1 MKSKLSAKKNRF
13 RTNRKGEA
21 MPNPQ
26 DIFQLAQQTAT
37 QVTASPENWQRF
49 LYTAAHNYH
58 TTYLNQLLIHAQR
71 PDATACATMKYWNEQ
86 AHRKVMYGSKSIIIL
101 QRHQGVPTAK
111 RVFSMTDTVLTGDKA
126 AAPWEVTDAI
136 RPLLMQVNSVGSLM
150 DRATEQ
156 VVSLSDR
163 ANRVLATSIEDSA
176 LNWSH
181 PEDQRFILQE
191 VAAQSTLYMICI
203 RLGIPV
209 QEEDFPAFQ
218 NVTQFDTSRI
228 SLCLGGYVQAAA
240 EPLLDELGHEVMQ
253 LARDS
258 VAIQAEPVH
267 NTDTQSPTQTTSR
280 EEAVTDDVHEREGLS
295 DSEPEL
301 AESQENQPEPVR
313 KDAAGLLGAERA
325 EPVRPDDAG
334 GNAAAELPQDGAGRT
349 ADGGQDAARP
359 DAESADARPQDKP
372 AGLGADVQQPEAAG
386 GGNDPSDAVR
396 SITEEPAAAESEPS
410 PSAFSLPE
418 FPAELLSS
426 LLKADTTSRASN
438 ADILSFFSKTP
449 LLIDRLRYIRESYKV
464 VFTELLLED
473 DTRVGFYKESNGLLV
488 WQGSYLTRSAESH
501 LSWHSVTAAISALVD
516 NHELIAAIDPKKA
529 VSQDEQLS
537 FDLPENASR
546 GDEVGALEVDD
557 IYSEEEQDEKIKAA
571 LPTYHYKEPQ
581 PDDGSHITEDDVNVI
596 ITRGSV
602 FEGGKYRIYNY
613 FQQKKTEKETVAFLK
628 KEYGI
633 GGFSWTFTDG
643 GSGFVNFDGKGF
655 SILYDFKDD
664 LRYEKKLKWKEVGKR
679 LEYLVRMDRYLT
691 DAEREKMPA
700 WINRQTESKPLPPPI
715 PDQKPVCE
723 VGSTVYLE
731 NDQRFTVES
740 IGQFNVH
747 LRNEDFPLVG
757 RAVSRE
763 QFQQL
768 LDANPRN
775 GGMVLS
781 EQQRESLV
789 QEQREQA
796 LSYIEDYLKDEFEI
810 TEPDFSDLTQIDL
823 GYTTT
828 EDEQH
833 TIQVH
838 ADLEHCTISKFVDD
852 TLYAQDTYASLEDM
866 NRMALANLD
875 FDSLMEVD
883 INEIEEQEPEISADE
898 PEKST
903 FVSQV
908 MQDVDRLAA
917 REEPAEYDRT
927 NYLAPYEPAV
937 PEGPKAKFAANVQAI
952 RTLKEIEQRMAS
964 GGAPASE
971 QEQDI
976 LAGYLGW
983 GGLADAFDPG
993 KDNWH
998 TEYEQL
1004 KALLTEDEYAAARE
1018 STLTAFYTP
1027 PAVIH
1032 AMYRALEHIGCVGG
1046 NVLEPSMGV
1055 GAFFGHR
1062 HSKFDTHNAK
1072 LYGVELDSLSG
1083 RIAQQLYQKAKIQI
1097 TGYEKAD
1104 LPDNFFDLAIGNVP
1118 FGQYQVSD
1126 RRYDKLHFQ
1135 IHDYFLAKTVDKLRV
1150 GGIMAFITTSGTMD
1164 KKSEDVRQYLA
1175 ARCDLIGA
1183 VRLPNTTFKSNAG
1196 TEVTSDILFLQKRG
1210 RVLEQDAPWIHVGET
1225 ENGIPLNQYFIDH
1238 PEMVCGEMQMVSG
1251 PYGMRSAC
1259 VPNEQSPL
1267 AEQLDAALSNLHADY
1282 TLVDEQ
1288 EYAEEES
1295 GTIDADPNVRN
1306 FSYTVK
1312 DDVIYYRENS
1322 KMRVVKGGDT
1332 TLARIRALVPLRD
1345 TCRELIDAQLEN
1357 FPDEYIQKLQARLND
1372 QYDAYRKKY
1381 GLINSRGTAS
1391 AFREDSGYF
1400 LLCSLEDLDDEGNF
1414 KGKTDMF
1421 TKRTIRPA
1429 QAVDHVDTAEESLTL
1444 SLSEQG
1450 HVDLGYMSKLTGK
1463 TTETVIN
1470 DLTGIIFRDPV
1481 KVDTDGNPIYLPA
1494 DEYLSGNV
1502 REKLQ
1507 AAKAVA
1513 ANDPQFQINVAALE
1527 KVQPK
1532 DLEASE
1538 ISVRLGATWI
1548 PAEYVQQFLEELL
1561 DAPYYTRRVVKV
1573 EFAAYT
1579 GSWAITNKKF
1589 GDGNIKATVTY
1600 GTNRANAY
1608 LIAENALNLRSTQ
1621 IRDKVTAADGSV
1633 SWVLN
1638 KEATQ
1643 AAQEKQ
1649 RQICE
1654 QFQDWIFKE
1663 PERRQ
1668 RLVAIYNEKFN
1679 ALRPREYDGS
1689 HLKFP
1694 GMNPEITLRPHQLN
1708 AIAHV
1713 LYGNNV
1719 LLAHEVGAGKTYE
1732 MVASAMEKK
1741 RLGLCSKTLIVVPNH
1756 LTEQMASEALL
1767 LYPNAEILVAKKTDF
1782 KKENRKKFCAR
1793 IATGNYDIIVIG
1805 HSQFEKIPLSAER
1818 QHMYLQR
1825 QIDDVIDQIALLKS
1839 SRAENF
1845 TIKQMERTRKQLKK
1859 KLDKLNDQQ
1868 RKDDVVTFEDL
1879 GVDSLMVDEAHYFK
1893 NAMIAT
1899 KMRNV
1904 AGISQTESQKSSD
1917 MLMKCMYLDEV
1928 TGGHGIVFATGT
1940 PISNS
1945 MTEMYVMMRYLQ
1957 RGLLEK
1963 EGLLNF
1969 DSWASTFGESITA
1982 IELNP
1987 TGTGYRTKTRFA
1999 RFYNL
2004 PELMSLFK
2012 MSADI
2017 QTADML
2023 HLPVPELVGGKPTNV
2038 VLQPSEVQK
2047 RMVKG
2052 LADRAEKVRSGKVQP
2067 TEDNMLRI
2075 TNDGRKLALDQRLMN
2090 PLLPDDPGSKANA
2103 CVDKVYE
2110 IWEKTK
2116 EQHSTQMIFC
2126 DLSTPKE
2133 DGFDVYN
2140 DVRDKLVAKGIPK
2153 EEVQFIHDADTETK
2167 KAELFGK
2174 VRNGTVR
2181 VLMGSTQKM
2190 GAGTNVQTRLIALHH
2205 LDCPWRP
2212 ADIAQRNG
2220 RMVRQG
2226 NLNKEVSIFIYVT
2239 ESTFDSYSWQL
2250 VENKQKFISQ
2260 IMTSKSPARSCE
2272 DLDEA
2277 ALTYAEVKA
2286 LAAGNPMIKE
2296 KMDLDIQVAR
2306 LRTLKAAYTSQ
2317 HYRLEDAVAVTFP
2330 RQIKGT
2336 EHRIRAFEQDIQTAK
2351 EHQSYDADKKLIFSI
2366 ELDGKTYDKREDAGK
2381 ALLGLVGAAVR
2392 ATKPVPVGHYAGFEI
2407 TVEYKPLEKVFHA
2420 HLVGEATHTT
2430 KLGNDAAGNMIRFQN
2445 VVSALPQ
2452 DLNRLHGSLE
2462 QLTKQLTNAE
2472 EELKQPFFQEQE
2484 LSDKSARLAELD
2496 ALLNVGNDAPIIEG
2510 EAEELEE
2517 EPEDALI
2524 QSDDE
2529 LER

>member
-1 MKSKLSAKKNRF
+1 
-13 RTNRKGEA
+13 

-37 QVTASPENWQRF
+37 QVTASPENWRRF

-191 VAAQSTLYMICI
+191 LAAQSTLYMICI

-313 KDAAGLLGAERA
+313 QDAAGLLGAERA

-334 GNAAAELPQDGAGRT
+334 GNAAVELPQDGAGCA
-349 ADGGQDAARP
+349 ADGGQDAARS
-359 DAESADARPQDKP
+359 DAESADARPQDEP
-372 AGLGADVQQPEAAG
+372 SGLGTDVQQPEAAG

-418 FPAELLSS
+418 FPAELLPF

-464 VFTELLLED
+464 VFTELLLDD
-473 DTRVGFYKESNGLLV
+473 DTRVGFYKESNGLLL

-602 FEGGKYRIYNY
+602 FEGGKYRIYNH
-613 FQQKKTEKETVAFLK
+613 FQQKKTEKETVVFLK

-700 WINRQTESKPLPPPI
+700 WINRQAESKPLPLPI
-715 PDQKPVCE
+715 PDQKPICE
-723 VGSTVYLE
+723 AGSTVYLE

-740 IGQFNVH
+740 IGQFDVH

-768 LDANPRN
+768 LDVNPRN

-852 TLYAQDTYASLEDM
+852 TLYTQDTYASLEDM

-898 PEKST
+898 PEEST

-1004 KALLTEDEYAAARE
+1004 KTLLTEDEYAAARE

-1126 RRYDKLHFQ
+1126 SRYDKLHFQ

-1251 PYGMRSAC
+1251 PYGMRSTC

-1267 AEQLDAALSNLHADY
+1267 AEQLDAALSTLHAEY

-1322 KMRVVKGGDT
+1322 KMRVVKGGET
-1332 TLARIRALVPLRD
+1332 ALARIRALVPLRD

-1429 QAVDHVDTAEESLTL
+1429 QAVDHVDTAEESLAL

-2462 QLTKQLTNAE
+2462 QLTNQLTNAE
-2472 EELKQPFFQEQE
+2472 EELKQPFLQEQE

>member
-1 MKSKLSAKKNRF
+1 
-13 RTNRKGEA
+13 

-37 QVTASPENWQRF
+37 QVTASPESWRRF

-71 PDATACATMKYWNEQ
+71 PDATACATMQYWNEQ

-150 DRATEQ
+150 NRATEQ

-163 ANRVLATSIEDSA
+163 ANRVMAGSIEDST
-176 LNWSH
+176 LGWNH

-191 VAAQSTLYMICI
+191 LAAQSTLYMICI

-209 QEEDFPAFQ
+209 REEDFPAFR

-267 NTDTQSPTQTTSR
+267 NTNTQSPTQTTSR
-280 EEAVTDDVHEREGLS
+280 EEAVTDDVHERNRIP

-313 KDAAGLLGAERA
+313 QDAAGLLGAERA

-359 DAESADARPQDKP
+359 DAESADARPQDEP
-372 AGLGADVQQPEAAG
+372 AGLGTDVQQPEAAG
-386 GGNDPSDAVR
+386 GGNDSSDAVR
-396 SITEEPAAAESEPS
+396 NLTESVPMAESEPS

-418 FPAELLSS
+418 FPAELLPS

-473 DTRVGFYKESNGLLV
+473 DIRVGFYKESNGLLV
-488 WQGSYLTRSAESH
+488 WLGSYLTRSAESH

-602 FEGGKYRIYNY
+602 FEGGKYRIYNH
-613 FQQKKTEKETVAFLK
+613 FQQKKTEKETVVFLK

-633 GGFSWTFTDG
+633 GGFSWTFADG

-700 WINRQTESKPLPPPI
+700 WINRQAESKPLPPPI

-740 IGQFNVH
+740 IGQFDVH

-810 TEPDFSDLTQIDL
+810 TEPDFSDLTQIGL

-833 TIQVH
+833 TIQVN

-898 PEKST
+898 PEEST

-917 REEPAEYDRT
+917 REEPVEYDRT

-964 GGAPASE
+964 GGAPATE

-1004 KALLTEDEYAAARE
+1004 KTLLTEDEYAAARE

-1032 AMYRALEHIGCVGG
+1032 AVYRALEHIGCVGG

-1150 GGIMAFITTSGTMD
+1150 GGIMAFITTSGTLD
-1164 KKSEDVRQYLA
+1164 KKSEDVRKYLA

-1210 RVLEQDAPWIHVGET
+1210 RVLEQDASWVHVGET
-1225 ENGIPLNQYFIDH
+1225 GNGIPLNQYFIDH

-1251 PYGMRSAC
+1251 PYGMRSTC

-1322 KMRVVKGGDT
+1322 KMRVVKGGET
-1332 TLARIRALVPLRD
+1332 ALARIRALVPLRD
-1345 TCRELIDAQLEN
+1345 TCRELINAQLEN
-1357 FPDEYIQKLQARLND
+1357 FPDEYIEKLQARLND

-1429 QAVDHVDTAEESLTL
+1429 QAVDHVDTAEESLAL

-1450 HVDLGYMSKLTGK
+1450 HVDLEYMSKLTGK
-1463 TTETVIN
+1463 TTESIIN

-1481 KVDTDGNPIYLPA
+1481 KVDTNGNPIYLPA

-1513 ANDPQFQINVAALE
+1513 ANDPQFQVNVAALE

-1561 DAPYYTRRVVKV
+1561 DAPYYTRRMVKV

-1649 RQICE
+1649 RLICE

-1741 RLGLCSKTLIVVPNH
+1741 RLGLCNKTLIVVPNH

-1818 QHMYLQR
+1818 QQMYLQR

-2047 RMVKG
+2047 GMVKG
-2052 LADRAEKVRSGKVQP
+2052 LADRAEKVRNGKVQP

-2116 EQHSTQMIFC
+2116 EQRSTQMIFC

-2239 ESTFDSYSWQL
+2239 EATFDSYSWQL

-2317 HYRLEDAVAVTFP
+2317 HYRLEDAVAVAFP

-2351 EHQSYDADKKLIFSI
+2351 AHQSYDSDKKLIFSI

-2430 KLGNDAAGNMIRFQN
+2430 ELGNDAAGNMIRFQN

-2462 QLTKQLTNAE
+2462 QLTKQLANAE
-2472 EELKQPFFQEQE
+2472 EELKQPFLQEQE

>member
-1 MKSKLSAKKNRF
+1 
-13 RTNRKGEA
+13 

-37 QVTASPENWQRF
+37 QVTASPENWRRF

-191 VAAQSTLYMICI
+191 LAAQSTLYMICI

-313 KDAAGLLGAERA
+313 QDAAGLLGAERA

-334 GNAAAELPQDGAGRT
+334 GNAAVELPQDGAGCA
-349 ADGGQDAARP
+349 ADGGQDAARS
-359 DAESADARPQDKP
+359 DAESAD
-372 AGLGADVQQPEAAG
+372 
-386 GGNDPSDAVR
+386 
-396 SITEEPAAAESEPS
+396 
-410 PSAFSLPE
+410 
-418 FPAELLSS
+418 
-426 LLKADTTSRASN
+426 
-438 ADILSFFSKTP
+438 
-449 LLIDRLRYIRESYKV
+449 
-464 VFTELLLED
+464 
-473 DTRVGFYKESNGLLV
+473 
-488 WQGSYLTRSAESH
+488 
-501 LSWHSVTAAISALVD
+501 
-516 NHELIAAIDPKKA
+516 
-529 VSQDEQLS
+529 
-537 FDLPENASR
+537 
-546 GDEVGALEVDD
+546 
-557 IYSEEEQDEKIKAA
+557 
-571 LPTYHYKEPQ
+571 
-581 PDDGSHITEDDVNVI
+581 
-596 ITRGSV
+596 
-602 FEGGKYRIYNY
+602 
-613 FQQKKTEKETVAFLK
+613 
-628 KEYGI
+628 
-633 GGFSWTFTDG
+633 
-643 GSGFVNFDGKGF
+643 
-655 SILYDFKDD
+655 
-664 LRYEKKLKWKEVGKR
+664 
-679 LEYLVRMDRYLT
+679 
-691 DAEREKMPA
+691 
-700 WINRQTESKPLPPPI
+700 
-715 PDQKPVCE
+715 
-723 VGSTVYLE
+723 
-731 NDQRFTVES
+731 
-740 IGQFNVH
+740 

-768 LDANPRN
+768 LDANPHN

-833 TIQVH
+833 TIKVH

-1414 KGKTDMF
+1414 KGKTD
-1421 TKRTIRPA
+1421 IYN
-1429 QAVDHVDTAEESLTL
+1429 DTAEIISLAAVYYQQDWPR
-1444 SLSEQG
+1444 SEL
-1450 HVDLGYMSKLTGK
+1450 VS
-1463 TTETVIN
+1463 
-1470 DLTGIIFRDPV
+1470 
-1481 KVDTDGNPIYLPA
+1481 A
-1494 DEYLSGNV
+1494 
-1502 REKLQ
+1502 
-1507 AAKAVA
+1507 
-1513 ANDPQFQINVAALE
+1513 
-1527 KVQPK
+1527 
-1532 DLEASE
+1532 
-1538 ISVRLGATWI
+1538 
-1548 PAEYVQQFLEELL
+1548 
-1561 DAPYYTRRVVKV
+1561 
-1573 EFAAYT
+1573 
-1579 GSWAITNKKF
+1579 F
-1589 GDGNIKATVTY
+1589 GD
-1600 GTNRANAY
+1600 
-1608 LIAENALNLRSTQ
+1608 
-1621 IRDKVTAADGSV
+1621 
-1633 SWVLN
+1633 
-1638 KEATQ
+1638 
-1643 AAQEKQ
+1643 
-1649 RQICE
+1649 
-1654 QFQDWIFKE
+1654 
-1663 PERRQ
+1663 
-1668 RLVAIYNEKFN
+1668 
-1679 ALRPREYDGS
+1679 
-1689 HLKFP
+1689 
-1694 GMNPEITLRPHQLN
+1694 
-1708 AIAHV
+1708 
-1713 LYGNNV
+1713 NV
-1719 LLAHEVGAGKTYE
+1719 PFT
-1732 MVASAMEKK
+1732 
-1741 RLGLCSKTLIVVPNH
+1741 
-1756 LTEQMASEALL
+1756 
-1767 LYPNAEILVAKKTDF
+1767 
-1782 KKENRKKFCAR
+1782 KFCR
-1793 IATGNYDIIVIG
+1793 
-1805 HSQFEKIPLSAER
+1805 
-1818 QHMYLQR
+1818 
-1825 QIDDVIDQIALLKS
+1825 
-1839 SRAENF
+1839 
-1845 TIKQMERTRKQLKK
+1845 
-1859 KLDKLNDQQ
+1859 
-1868 RKDDVVTFEDL
+1868 
-1879 GVDSLMVDEAHYFK
+1879 
-1893 NAMIAT
+1893 
-1899 KMRNV
+1899 
-1904 AGISQTESQKSSD
+1904 
-1917 MLMKCMYLDEV
+1917 
-1928 TGGHGIVFATGT
+1928 
-1940 PISNS
+1940 
-1945 MTEMYVMMRYLQ
+1945 
-1957 RGLLEK
+1957 
-1963 EGLLNF
+1963 
-1969 DSWASTFGESITA
+1969 
-1982 IELNP
+1982 
-1987 TGTGYRTKTRFA
+1987 
-1999 RFYNL
+1999 
-2004 PELMSLFK
+2004 
-2012 MSADI
+2012 
-2017 QTADML
+2017 
-2023 HLPVPELVGGKPTNV
+2023 
-2038 VLQPSEVQK
+2038 
-2047 RMVKG
+2047 
-2052 LADRAEKVRSGKVQP
+2052 
-2067 TEDNMLRI
+2067 
-2075 TNDGRKLALDQRLMN
+2075 
-2090 PLLPDDPGSKANA
+2090 
-2103 CVDKVYE
+2103 
-2110 IWEKTK
+2110 
-2116 EQHSTQMIFC
+2116 
-2126 DLSTPKE
+2126 
-2133 DGFDVYN
+2133 
-2140 DVRDKLVAKGIPK
+2140 
-2153 EEVQFIHDADTETK
+2153 
-2167 KAELFGK
+2167 
-2174 VRNGTVR
+2174 
-2181 VLMGSTQKM
+2181 
-2190 GAGTNVQTRLIALHH
+2190 
-2205 LDCPWRP
+2205 
-2212 ADIAQRNG
+2212 
-2220 RMVRQG
+2220 
-2226 NLNKEVSIFIYVT
+2226 
-2239 ESTFDSYSWQL
+2239 
-2250 VENKQKFISQ
+2250 
-2260 IMTSKSPARSCE
+2260 
-2272 DLDEA
+2272 
-2277 ALTYAEVKA
+2277 A
-2286 LAAGNPMIKE
+2286 LAAYGLDVTARESAPYSCMSYGGCVNGYRSEGEVVSIK
-2296 KMDLDIQVAR
+2296 D
-2306 LRTLKAAYTSQ
+2306 
-2317 HYRLEDAVAVTFP
+2317 YRLETHTCSEGDDACG
-2330 RQIKGT
+2330 Q
-2336 EHRIRAFEQDIQTAK
+2336 
-2351 EHQSYDADKKLIFSI
+2351 YDAAAEWHWNEGHAENESYTVWKENGTHDVTVFFPVIFP
-2366 ELDGKTYDKREDAGK
+2366 DG
-2381 ALLGLVGAAVR
+2381 
-2392 ATKPVPVGHYAGFEI
+2392 AT
-2407 TVEYKPLEKVFHA
+2407 
-2420 HLVGEATHTT
+2420 
-2430 KLGNDAAGNMIRFQN
+2430 
-2445 VVSALPQ
+2445 
-2452 DLNRLHGSLE
+2452 GS
-2462 QLTKQLTNAE
+2462 
-2472 EELKQPFFQEQE
+2472 E
-2484 LSDKSARLAELD
+2484 LSDLPEEYNAVADGKIKAADCTGNIVLDDSANLYKGELNDWFYTPDELTVTFTVVTGEGDDAVSDDYEVTFSNATAIPWCPGELNDGQYGHYDLDCTIYLTGYDRYTDPETQAPNGADGGTGNLEALAESCD
-2496 ALLNVGNDAPIIEG
+2496 AFAWRGT
-2510 EAEELEE
+2510 
-2517 EPEDALI
+2517 AL
-2524 QSDDE
+2524 
-2529 LER
+2529 

>member
-1 MKSKLSAKKNRF
+1 
-13 RTNRKGEA
+13 

-37 QVTASPENWQRF
+37 QVTASPENWRRF

-126 AAPWEVTDAI
+126 AAPWEVTDVI

-209 QEEDFPAFQ
+209 REEDFPAFQ

-280 EEAVTDDVHEREGLS
+280 EEAVTNDVHEREGLS

-313 KDAAGLLGAERA
+313 QDAAGLLGAERA

-396 SITEEPAAAESEPS
+396 SITEDPAAAESEPS

-418 FPAELLSS
+418 FPAGLLPS

-557 IYSEEEQDEKIKAA
+557 IYSEEEQDAKIKAT
-571 LPTYHYKEPQ
+571 LPAYHYKEPR

-633 GGFSWTFTDG
+633 GGFSWMFADG

-740 IGQFNVH
+740 IGQFDVH

-768 LDANPRN
+768 LDGNPRN

-810 TEPDFSDLTQIDL
+810 TQPDFSDLTQIGL

-883 INEIEEQEPEISADE
+883 INEIEEQEPEISADT
-898 PEKST
+898 PEEST

-917 REEPAEYDRT
+917 HEEPAEYDRT
-927 NYLAPYEPAV
+927 NYLAPYEPAI
-937 PEGPKAKFAANVQAI
+937 PEGAKAKFAANVQAI

-964 GGAPASE
+964 GGAPATE

-1004 KALLTEDEYAAARE
+1004 KTLLTEDEYAAARE

-1126 RRYDKLHFQ
+1126 HRYDKLHFQ

-1150 GGIMAFITTSGTMD
+1150 GGIMAFITTSGTLD

-1251 PYGMRSAC
+1251 PYGMRSTC
-1259 VPNEQSPL
+1259 VPNEQSLL
-1267 AEQLDAALSNLHADY
+1267 AEQLDAALSTLHAEY

-1322 KMRVVKGGDT
+1322 KMRVVKGSET
-1332 TLARIRALVPLRD
+1332 ALARIRALVPLRD

-1429 QAVDHVDTAEESLTL
+1429 QAVDHVDTAEESLAL

-1463 TTETVIN
+1463 NTEAIIN

-1513 ANDPQFQINVAALE
+1513 TNDPQFQINVAALE

-1561 DAPYYTRRVVKV
+1561 DAPYYTRRMVKV

-1694 GMNPEITLRPHQLN
+1694 GMNPEITLRQHQLN

-1904 AGISQTESQKSSD
+1904 AGVSQTESQKSSD

-2116 EQHSTQMIFC
+2116 EQRSTQMIFC

-2317 HYRLEDAVAVTFP
+2317 HYRLEDAIAVAFP

-2351 EHQSYDADKKLIFSI
+2351 EYQSYDADKKLIFSI

-2430 KLGNDAAGNMIRFQN
+2430 ELGNDAAGNMIRFQN

-2472 EELKQPFFQEQE
+2472 EELKQPFLQEQE

>member
-1 MKSKLSAKKNRF
+1 MNAKERF
-13 RTNRKGEA
+13 YSGLAKETIGKITSNTDNWTSFLRTMSRNYEFTY
-21 MPNPQ
+21 PE
-26 DIFQLAQQTAT
+26 
-37 QVTASPENWQRF
+37 QVMI
-49 LYTAAHNYH
+49 Y
-58 TTYLNQLLIHAQR
+58 AQR
-71 PDATACATMKYWNEQ
+71 PNATFCKPYEDWNAENYRRYVKRGSTGI
-86 AHRKVMYGSKSIIIL
+86 ALFVMNRDKPYL
-101 QRHQGVPTAK
+101 RYVFDVADTGVRRSSPELK
-111 RVFSMTDTVLTGDKA
+111 
-126 AAPWEVTDAI
+126 PWEVTPENRSYVMEAMERTFGVAADGVLEAQLEDI
-136 RPLLMQVNSVGSLM
+136 ASALAAEYWDDYKKQFLDIVANSFLEEYDELNIEVAFKNAVANSVSYTMYCRFVESPDNYFEHEDFQKVFDFNTRQTVNALGTAVNAISTRM
-150 DRATEQ
+150 FQEIEKAIGEHEQIKATER
-156 VVSLSDR
+156 STDYER
-163 ANRVLATSIEDSA
+163 D
-176 LNWSH
+176 
-181 PEDQRFILQE
+181 DLQ
-191 VAAQSTLYMICI
+191 TG
-203 RLGIPV
+203 R
-209 QEEDFPAFQ
+209 
-218 NVTQFDTSRI
+218 R
-228 SLCLGGYVQAAA
+228 
-240 EPLLDELGHEVMQ
+240 
-253 LARDS
+253 
-258 VAIQAEPVH
+258 
-267 NTDTQSPTQTTSR
+267 
-280 EEAVTDDVHEREGLS
+280 LS
-295 DSEPEL
+295 DSEPSVGERGRETSGQVRQD
-301 AESQENQPEPVR
+301 ASSIFGTEQSDAPERHDSDGEPVPAPVGDRGNSESQSGVSDGAVPEGQPR
-313 KDAAGLLGAERA
+313 TGQ
-325 EPVRPDDAG
+325 
-334 GNAAAELPQDGAGRT
+334 GNAADGVG
-349 ADGGQDAARP
+349 AAH
-359 DAESADARPQDKP
+359 E
-372 AGLGADVQQPEAAG
+372 QPESAG

-418 FPAELLSS
+418 FPAELLPF

-464 VFTELLLED
+464 VFTELLLDD
-473 DTRVGFYKESNGLLV
+473 DTRVGFYKESNGLLL

-602 FEGGKYRIYNY
+602 FEGGKYRIYNH
-613 FQQKKTEKETVAFLK
+613 FQQKKTEKETVVFLK

-679 LEYLVRMDRYLT
+679 LECLVRMDRYLT

-700 WINRQTESKPLPPPI
+700 WINRQAESKPLPPPI

-740 IGQFNVH
+740 IGQFDVH

-768 LDANPRN
+768 LDANPHN

-1429 QAVDHVDTAEESLTL
+1429 QAVDHVDTAEESLAL

-1527 KVQPK
+1527 KAQPK

-1548 PAEYVQQFLEELL
+1548 PAEYVQQFLGELL

-1741 RLGLCSKTLIVVPNH
+1741 RLGLCNKTLIVVPNH

-1767 LYPNAEILVAKKTDF
+1767 LYPNAEILVAKKTDC

-1818 QHMYLQR
+1818 QQMYLQR

>member
-1 MKSKLSAKKNRF
+1 
-13 RTNRKGEA
+13 

-37 QVTASPENWQRF
+37 QVTASPENWRRF

-126 AAPWEVTDAI
+126 AAPWEVTDVI

-163 ANRVLATSIEDSA
+163 ANRVLATSIEDST
-176 LNWSH
+176 LGWSH

-209 QEEDFPAFQ
+209 REEDFPAFQ

-280 EEAVTDDVHEREGLS
+280 EEAVTDDVHERDRIP

-313 KDAAGLLGAERA
+313 QDEAGLLGAERA

-359 DAESADARPQDKP
+359 DAESTDARPQDEP
-372 AGLGADVQQPEAAG
+372 AGLGTDVQQPEAAG

-418 FPAELLSS
+418 FPAELLPS

-546 GDEVGALEVDD
+546 GDEVGTLEVDD
-557 IYSEEEQDEKIKAA
+557 IYSEEEQDKKIKAA

-602 FEGGKYRIYNY
+602 FEGGKYRIYNH

-633 GGFSWTFTDG
+633 GGFSWTFADG
-643 GSGFVNFDGKGF
+643 GSGFVSFDGKGF

-740 IGQFNVH
+740 IGQFDVH

-781 EQQRESLV
+781 KQQCESLV

-810 TEPDFSDLTQIDL
+810 TEPDFSDLTQIGL

-898 PEKST
+898 PEEST

-937 PEGPKAKFAANVQAI
+937 PEGPKAKFAVNVQAI

-1150 GGIMAFITTSGTMD
+1150 GGIMAFITTSGTLD
-1164 KKSEDVRQYLA
+1164 KKSEEVRQYLA

-1251 PYGMRSAC
+1251 PYGMRSTC

-1267 AEQLDAALSNLHADY
+1267 AEQLDAALSTLHAEY

-1322 KMRVVKGGDT
+1322 KMRVVKGGET
-1332 TLARIRALVPLRD
+1332 ALARIRALVPLRD
-1345 TCRELIDAQLEN
+1345 TCRELINAQLEN
-1357 FPDEYIQKLQARLND
+1357 FPDEYIEKLQARLND

-1429 QAVDHVDTAEESLTL
+1429 QAVDHVDTAEESLAL

-1450 HVDLGYMSKLTGK
+1450 HVDVEYMSKLTGK
-1463 TTETVIN
+1463 TTESIIN

-1513 ANDPQFQINVAALE
+1513 ANDPQFQVNVAALE

-1561 DAPYYTRRVVKV
+1561 DAPYYTRRMVKV

-1579 GSWAITNKKF
+1579 GSWTITNKKF

-1818 QHMYLQR
+1818 QNMYLQR

-1859 KLDKLNDQQ
+1859 KLDKLNNQQ

-2317 HYRLEDAVAVTFP
+2317 HYRLEDAIAVAFP

-2381 ALLGLVGAAVR
+2381 ALLGLVGVAVR

-2430 KLGNDAAGNMIRFQN
+2430 ELGNDAAGNMIRFQN

-2472 EELKQPFFQEQE
+2472 EELKQPFLQEQE

>member
-1 MKSKLSAKKNRF
+1 
-13 RTNRKGEA
+13 

-37 QVTASPENWQRF
+37 QVTASPEKWRRF

-163 ANRVLATSIEDSA
+163 ANRVMANSIEDST
-176 LNWSH
+176 LGWSH
-181 PEDQRFILQE
+181 PEDQRFVLQE

-313 KDAAGLLGAERA
+313 QDAAGLLGAERA

-334 GNAAAELPQDGAGRT
+334 GNAAAELPQDGAGCA
-349 ADGGQDAARP
+349 ADGGQDAARS
-359 DAESADARPQDKP
+359 DAESADARPQDEP
-372 AGLGADVQQPEAAG
+372 SGLGTDVQQPEAAG

-418 FPAELLSS
+418 FPAELLPS

-473 DTRVGFYKESNGLLV
+473 DTRVGFYKESNSLLV

-516 NHELIAAIDPKKA
+516 NHELIAAIAPKKA

-546 GDEVGALEVDD
+546 GDEVGTLEVDD

-571 LPTYHYKEPQ
+571 LPTYHYKEP
-581 PDDGSHITEDDVNVI
+581 
-596 ITRGSV
+596 
-602 FEGGKYRIYNY
+602 
-613 FQQKKTEKETVAFLK
+613 
-628 KEYGI
+628 
-633 GGFSWTFTDG
+633 
-643 GSGFVNFDGKGF
+643 
-655 SILYDFKDD
+655 
-664 LRYEKKLKWKEVGKR
+664 
-679 LEYLVRMDRYLT
+679 
-691 DAEREKMPA
+691 
-700 WINRQTESKPLPPPI
+700 
-715 PDQKPVCE
+715 
-723 VGSTVYLE
+723 
-731 NDQRFTVES
+731 
-740 IGQFNVH
+740 
-747 LRNEDFPLVG
+747 
-757 RAVSRE
+757 
-763 QFQQL
+763 
-768 LDANPRN
+768 
-775 GGMVLS
+775 
-781 EQQRESLV
+781 
-789 QEQREQA
+789 QREQA

-838 ADLEHCTISKFVDD
+838 ADLEHCTISRFVDD

-898 PEKST
+898 PEEST

-917 REEPAEYDRT
+917 HEEPAEYDRT
-927 NYLAPYEPAV
+927 NYLAPYEPAI
-937 PEGPKAKFAANVQAI
+937 PEGAKAKFAANVQAI

-964 GGAPASE
+964 GGAPATE

-1004 KALLTEDEYAAARE
+1004 KTLLTEDEYATARE

-1027 PAVIH
+1027 PTVIH

-1104 LPDNFFDLAIGNVP
+1104 LPDNFFDLAISNVP

-1126 RRYDKLHFQ
+1126 RQYDKLHFQ

-1238 PEMVCGEMQMVSG
+1238 PEMICGEMQMVSG
-1251 PYGMRSAC
+1251 PYGMRSTC

-1267 AEQLDAALSNLHADY
+1267 AEQLDAALSTLHAEY

-1322 KMRVVKGGDT
+1322 KMRVVKGGET
-1332 TLARIRALVPLRD
+1332 ALARIRALVPLRD
-1345 TCRELIDAQLEN
+1345 TCRELINAQLEN
-1357 FPDEYIQKLQARLND
+1357 FPDEYIEKLQARLND

-1429 QAVDHVDTAEESLTL
+1429 QAVDHVDTAEESLAL

-1463 TTETVIN
+1463 TTESIIN

-1513 ANDPQFQINVAALE
+1513 ANDPQFQVNVAALE

-1561 DAPYYTRRVVKV
+1561 DAPYYTRRMVKV
-1573 EFAAYT
+1573 EFAEYT
-1579 GSWAITNKKF
+1579 GSWTITNKKF

-1608 LIAENALNLRSTQ
+1608 LIAENALNLRSIQ
-1621 IRDKVTAADGSV
+1621 IRDKVTAADGSI

-1663 PERRQ
+1663 PKRRQ

-1741 RLGLCSKTLIVVPNH
+1741 RLGLCNKTLIVVPNH

-1818 QHMYLQR
+1818 QNMYLQR
-1825 QIDDVIDQIALLKS
+1825 QIDDVIDQIALLKR

-2116 EQHSTQMIFC
+2116 EQRSTQMIFC

-2317 HYRLEDAVAVTFP
+2317 HYRLEDAIAVAFP

-2430 KLGNDAAGNMIRFQN
+2430 ELGNDAAGNMIRFQN

-2472 EELKQPFFQEQE
+2472 EELKQPFLQEQE

>member
-1 MKSKLSAKKNRF
+1 
-13 RTNRKGEA
+13 

-37 QVTASPENWQRF
+37 QVTASPESWRRF

-71 PDATACATMKYWNEQ
+71 PDATACATMQYWNEQ

-150 DRATEQ
+150 NRANEQ
-156 VVSLSDR
+156 VISLSER
-163 ANRVLATSIEDSA
+163 ANRVLATSIEDST
-176 LNWSH
+176 LGWSH

-191 VAAQSTLYMICI
+191 LAAQSTLYMICI

-209 QEEDFPAFQ
+209 REEDFPAFQ
-218 NVTQFDTSRI
+218 NVPQFDTSRI

-313 KDAAGLLGAERA
+313 QDAAGLLGAERA

-359 DAESADARPQDKP
+359 DAESADARPQDEP

-418 FPAELLSS
+418 FPAELLPS

-537 FDLPENASR
+537 FDLPENAAR
-546 GDEVGALEVDD
+546 GDEVGTLEVDD

-602 FEGGKYRIYNY
+602 FEGGKYRIYNH
-613 FQQKKTEKETVAFLK
+613 FQQEKTEKETVAFLK

-633 GGFSWTFTDG
+633 GGFSWTFADG

-664 LRYEKKLKWKEVGKR
+664 LRYEKKLKWKDVGKR

-700 WINRQTESKPLPPPI
+700 WINRQAESKPLPPTI
-715 PDQKPVCE
+715 PDKKPICE

-740 IGQFNVH
+740 IGQFDIH

-810 TEPDFSDLTQIDL
+810 TEPDFSDLTQIGL

-917 REEPAEYDRT
+917 HEEPAEYDRT
-927 NYLAPYEPAV
+927 NYLAPYEPAI
-937 PEGPKAKFAANVQAI
+937 PEGAKAKFAANVQAI

-964 GGAPASE
+964 GGAPATE

-1004 KALLTEDEYAAARE
+1004 KTLLTEDEYATARE

-1032 AMYRALEHIGCVGG
+1032 AMYRALERIGCVGG

-1062 HSKFDTHNAK
+1062 HSKFDTHNAN

-1104 LPDNFFDLAIGNVP
+1104 LSDNFFDLAIGNVP

-1210 RVLEQDAPWIHVGET
+1210 RVLEQDVPWIHVGET

-1251 PYGMRSAC
+1251 PYGMRSTC

-1267 AEQLDAALSNLHADY
+1267 AEQLDAALSTLHAEY

-1322 KMRVVKGGDT
+1322 KMRVVKGGENA
-1332 TLARIRALVPLRD
+1332 LARIRALVPLRD
-1345 TCRELIDAQLEN
+1345 TCRELINAQLEN
-1357 FPDEYIQKLQARLND
+1357 FPDEYIKMLQARLND

-1429 QAVDHVDTAEESLTL
+1429 QAVDHVDTAEESLAL

-1513 ANDPQFQINVAALE
+1513 TNDPHFQVNVAALE

-1561 DAPYYTRRVVKV
+1561 DAPYYTRRMVKV

-1741 RLGLCSKTLIVVPNH
+1741 RLGLCNKTLIVVPNH

-1818 QHMYLQR
+1818 QQMYLQR

-2023 HLPVPELVGGKPTNV
+2023 HLPVPELTGGKPTNV

-2116 EQHSTQMIFC
+2116 EQRSTQMIFC

-2239 ESTFDSYSWQL
+2239 ESTFDAYSWQL

-2272 DLDEA
+2272 DMDEA
-2277 ALTYAEVKA
+2277 ALSYAEVKA

-2351 EHQSYDADKKLIFSI
+2351 AHQSYDADKKLIFSI

-2430 KLGNDAAGNMIRFQN
+2430 ELGNDAAGNMIRFQN

-2462 QLTKQLTNAE
+2462 QLTKQLANAE
-2472 EELKQPFFQEQE
+2472 EELKQPFLQEQE

-2496 ALLNVGNDAPIIEG
+2496 ALLNVGNDAPIMEG

>member
-1 MKSKLSAKKNRF
+1 
-13 RTNRKGEA
+13 

-37 QVTASPENWQRF
+37 QVTASPENWRRF

-163 ANRVLATSIEDSA
+163 ANRVMANSIEDST
-176 LNWSH
+176 LGWSH

-313 KDAAGLLGAERA
+313 QDAAGLLGAERA

-334 GNAAAELPQDGAGRT
+334 GNAAAELPQDGAGRA

-418 FPAELLSS
+418 FPAELLPS

-581 PDDGSHITEDDVNVI
+581 PDDGSYITEDDVNVI

-602 FEGGKYRIYNY
+602 FEGGKYRIYNH
-613 FQQKKTEKETVAFLK
+613 FQQEKTEKETVAFLK

-633 GGFSWTFTDG
+633 GGFSWTFADG

-740 IGQFNVH
+740 IGQFDVH

-775 GGMVLS
+775 GGIVLS

-810 TEPDFSDLTQIDL
+810 TEPDFSDLTQIGL

-917 REEPAEYDRT
+917 HEEPAEYDRT
-927 NYLAPYEPAV
+927 NYLAPYEPAI
-937 PEGPKAKFAANVQAI
+937 PEGAKAKFAANVQAI

-964 GGAPASE
+964 GGAPATE

-1004 KALLTEDEYAAARE
+1004 KTLLTEDEYATARE

-1072 LYGVELDSLSG
+1072 LYGVELDSVSG
-1083 RIAQQLYQKAKIQI
+1083 RIARQLYQKARIQI
-1097 TGYEKAD
+1097 AGYEKAD
-1104 LPDNFFDLAIGNVP
+1104 LPDSFFDLAIGNVP
-1118 FGQYQVSD
+1118 FGQYQVGD

-1150 GGIMAFITTSGTMD
+1150 GGIMAFITTSGTLD
-1164 KKSEDVRQYLA
+1164 KKSEEVRKYLA

-1210 RVLEQDAPWIHVGET
+1210 RVLEQDALWIHVGET

-1251 PYGMRSAC
+1251 PYGMRSTC

-1267 AEQLDAALSNLHADY
+1267 AEQLDAALSTLHAEY

-1322 KMRVVKGGDT
+1322 KMRVVKGGET
-1332 TLARIRALVPLRD
+1332 ALARIRALVPLRD

-1429 QAVDHVDTAEESLTL
+1429 QAVDHVDTAEESLAL

-1513 ANDPQFQINVAALE
+1513 ANDPQFQVNVAALE

-1561 DAPYYTRRVVKV
+1561 DAPHYTRRMVKV

-1579 GSWAITNKKF
+1579 GSWTITNKKF

-1818 QHMYLQR
+1818 QQMYLQR

-2116 EQHSTQMIFC
+2116 EQRSTQMIFC

-2317 HYRLEDAVAVTFP
+2317 HYRLEDAIAVAFP

-2430 KLGNDAAGNMIRFQN
+2430 ELGNDAAGNMIRFQN

-2472 EELKQPFFQEQE
+2472 EELKQPFLQEQE

>member
-1 MKSKLSAKKNRF
+1 
-13 RTNRKGEA
+13 

-37 QVTASPENWQRF
+37 QVTASPESWRRF

-136 RPLLMQVNSVGSLM
+136 RPLLMQVNSVGSLI

-163 ANRVLATSIEDSA
+163 ANRVMANSIEDST
-176 LNWSH
+176 LGWSH

-191 VAAQSTLYMICI
+191 LAAQSTLYMICI
-203 RLGIPV
+203 RLCIPV

-295 DSEPEL
+295 DSEPEP

-313 KDAAGLLGAERA
+313 QNAAGLLGAERA

-334 GNAAAELPQDGAGRT
+334 GNAAAELPQDGAGCA
-349 ADGGQDAARP
+349 ADGGQDAARS
-359 DAESADARPQDKP
+359 DAESADARPQDEP
-372 AGLGADVQQPEAAG
+372 SGLGTDVQQPEAAG

-418 FPAELLSS
+418 FPAELLPS

-464 VFTELLLED
+464 VFTELLLDD

-602 FEGGKYRIYNY
+602 FEGGKYRIYNH

-664 LRYEKKLKWKEVGKR
+664 LRYEKKLKWKDVGKR

-691 DAEREKMPA
+691 DAEREKMPV
-700 WINRQTESKPLPPPI
+700 WISRQAESKPLPPPI
-715 PDQKPVCE
+715 PDKKPVCE
-723 VGSTVYLE
+723 AGSTVYLE

-740 IGQFNVH
+740 IGQFDIH

-757 RAVSRE
+757 RAVSRK

-810 TEPDFSDLTQIDL
+810 TEPDFSNLTQIGL

-833 TIQVH
+833 TIQVN

-898 PEKST
+898 PEEST

-917 REEPAEYDRT
+917 REKPAEYDRT
-927 NYLAPYEPAV
+927 NYLAPYEPAI
-937 PEGPKAKFAANVQAI
+937 PEGAKAKFVANVQAI

-964 GGAPASE
+964 GGAPATE

-976 LAGYLGW
+976 LASYLGW

-1004 KALLTEDEYAAARE
+1004 KTLLTEDEYAAARE

-1150 GGIMAFITTSGTMD
+1150 GGIMAFITTSGTLD

-1251 PYGMRSAC
+1251 PYGMRSTC

-1267 AEQLDAALSNLHADY
+1267 AEQLDAALSTLHAEY

-1322 KMRVVKGGDT
+1322 KMRVVKGGET
-1332 TLARIRALVPLRD
+1332 ALARIRALVPLRD

-1414 KGKTDMF
+1414 NGKTDMF

-1429 QAVDHVDTAEESLTL
+1429 QAVNHVDTAEESLAL

-1470 DLTGIIFRDPV
+1470 DLTGVIFRDPV

-1513 ANDPQFQINVAALE
+1513 TNDPQFQVNVAALE

-1561 DAPYYTRRVVKV
+1561 DAPYYTRRMVKV

-2116 EQHSTQMIFC
+2116 EQRSTQMIFC

-2317 HYRLEDAVAVTFP
+2317 HYRLEDAIAVAFP

-2351 EHQSYDADKKLIFSI
+2351 EHQFYDADKKLIFSI

-2430 KLGNDAAGNMIRFQN
+2430 ELGNDAAGNMIRFQN

-2472 EELKQPFFQEQE
+2472 EELKQPFLQEQE

>member
-1 MKSKLSAKKNRF
+1 
-13 RTNRKGEA
+13 

-37 QVTASPENWQRF
+37 QVTASPESWRRF

-71 PDATACATMKYWNEQ
+71 PDATACATMQYWNEQ

-150 DRATEQ
+150 NRANEQ
-156 VVSLSDR
+156 VISLSER
-163 ANRVLATSIEDSA
+163 ANRVLATSIEDST
-176 LNWSH
+176 LGWSH

-191 VAAQSTLYMICI
+191 LAAQSTLYMICI

-209 QEEDFPAFQ
+209 REEDFPAFQ

-240 EPLLDELGHEVMQ
+240 EPLMDELGHEVMQ

-267 NTDTQSPTQTTSR
+267 NTDTQSPTQMTSR
-280 EEAVTDDVHEREGLS
+280 EEAVTDDVHERNRIP

-313 KDAAGLLGAERA
+313 QDAAGLLGAERA

-334 GNAAAELPQDGAGRT
+334 GNVAAELPQDGTGRT

-359 DAESADARPQDKP
+359 DAESADARPQDEP

-418 FPAELLSS
+418 FPAELLPS

-537 FDLPENASR
+537 FDLPENAAR
-546 GDEVGALEVDD
+546 GDEVGTLEVDD

-602 FEGGKYRIYNY
+602 FEGGKYRIYNH
-613 FQQKKTEKETVAFLK
+613 FQQEKTEKETVAFLK

-633 GGFSWTFTDG
+633 GGFSWTFADG

-664 LRYEKKLKWKEVGKR
+664 LRYEKKLKWKDVGKR

-700 WINRQTESKPLPPPI
+700 WINRQAESKPLPPTI
-715 PDQKPVCE
+715 PDKKPICE
-723 VGSTVYLE
+723 AGSTVYLE

-740 IGQFNVH
+740 IGQFDIH

-810 TEPDFSDLTQIDL
+810 TEPDFSDLTQIGL

-917 REEPAEYDRT
+917 HEEPAEYDRT
-927 NYLAPYEPAV
+927 NYLAPYEPAI
-937 PEGPKAKFAANVQAI
+937 PEGAKAKFAANVQAI

-964 GGAPASE
+964 GGAPATE

-1004 KALLTEDEYAAARE
+1004 KTLLTEDEYATARE

-1032 AMYRALEHIGCVGG
+1032 AMYRALERIGCVGG

-1062 HSKFDTHNAK
+1062 HSKFDTHNAN

-1104 LPDNFFDLAIGNVP
+1104 LSDNFFDLAIGNVP

-1210 RVLEQDAPWIHVGET
+1210 RVLEQDVPWIHVGET

-1251 PYGMRSAC
+1251 PYGMRSTC

-1267 AEQLDAALSNLHADY
+1267 AEQLDAALSTLHAEY

-1322 KMRVVKGGDT
+1322 KMRVVKGGENA
-1332 TLARIRALVPLRD
+1332 LARIRALVPLRD
-1345 TCRELIDAQLEN
+1345 TCRELINAQLEN
-1357 FPDEYIQKLQARLND
+1357 FPDEYIKMLQARLND

-1429 QAVDHVDTAEESLTL
+1429 QAVDHVDTAEESLAL

-1513 ANDPQFQINVAALE
+1513 TNDPHFQVNVAALE

-1561 DAPYYTRRVVKV
+1561 DAPYYTRRMVKV

-1741 RLGLCSKTLIVVPNH
+1741 RLGLCNKTLIVVPNH

-1818 QHMYLQR
+1818 QQMYLQR

-2116 EQHSTQMIFC
+2116 EQRSTQMIFC

-2272 DLDEA
+2272 NLDEA

-2317 HYRLEDAVAVTFP
+2317 HYRLEDAIAVAFP

-2430 KLGNDAAGNMIRFQN
+2430 ELGNDAAGNMIRFQN

-2472 EELKQPFFQEQE
+2472 EELKQPFLQEQE

>member
-1 MKSKLSAKKNRF
+1 
-13 RTNRKGEA
+13 

-37 QVTASPENWQRF
+37 QVTASPENWRRF

-209 QEEDFPAFQ
+209 REEDFPAFR

-267 NTDTQSPTQTTSR
+267 NTDTPSPTQMTSR
-280 EEAVTDDVHEREGLS
+280 EEAVTDDVHERNRIP
-295 DSEPEL
+295 DPEPEL

-313 KDAAGLLGAERA
+313 QNAAGLLGAERA

-334 GNAAAELPQDGAGRT
+334 GNVAAELPQDGAGRT
-349 ADGGQDAARP
+349 AAGGQDAARP

-396 SITEEPAAAESEPS
+396 SITEEPAAAESEES

-418 FPAELLSS
+418 FPAELLPS

-449 LLIDRLRYIRESYKV
+449 LLIDRLRYIRDSYKV

-546 GDEVGALEVDD
+546 GDEVGTLEVDD

-602 FEGGKYRIYNY
+602 FEGGKYRIYNH
-613 FQQKKTEKETVAFLK
+613 FQQEKTEKETVAFLK

-633 GGFSWTFTDG
+633 GGFSWTFADG

-740 IGQFNVH
+740 IGQFDVH

-796 LSYIEDYLKDEFEI
+796 LSYIEDYLEDEFEI
-810 TEPDFSDLTQIDL
+810 TEPDFSDLTQIGL

-883 INEIEEQEPEISADE
+883 INAIEEQEPEISADE
-898 PEKST
+898 PEEST

-917 REEPAEYDRT
+917 HEEPAEYDRT
-927 NYLAPYEPAV
+927 NYLAPYEPAI
-937 PEGPKAKFAANVQAI
+937 PEGAKAKFAANVQAI

-964 GGAPASE
+964 GGAPATE

-1004 KALLTEDEYAAARE
+1004 KTLLTEDEYATARE

-1032 AMYRALEHIGCVGG
+1032 AMYRALERIGCVGG

-1062 HSKFDTHNAK
+1062 HSKFDTHNAN

-1104 LPDNFFDLAIGNVP
+1104 LSDNFFDLAIGNVP

-1210 RVLEQDAPWIHVGET
+1210 RVLEQDVPWIHVGET

-1251 PYGMRSAC
+1251 PYGMRSTC

-1267 AEQLDAALSNLHADY
+1267 AEQLDAALSTLHAEY

-1322 KMRVVKGGDT
+1322 KMRVVKGGET
-1332 TLARIRALVPLRD
+1332 ALARIRALVPLRD

-1357 FPDEYIQKLQARLND
+1357 FPDEYIEKLQARLND

-1391 AFREDSGYF
+1391 AFSEDSGYF

-1429 QAVDHVDTAEESLTL
+1429 QAVDHVDTAEESLAL

-1450 HVDLGYMSKLTGK
+1450 HVDLAYMSKLTGK
-1463 TTETVIN
+1463 TTESVIN

-1513 ANDPQFQINVAALE
+1513 TNDPQFQVNVAALE

-1561 DAPYYTRRVVKV
+1561 DAPYYTRRMVKV

-1621 IRDKVTAADGSV
+1621 IRDKVTATDGSV

-2116 EQHSTQMIFC
+2116 EQRSTQMIFC

-2317 HYRLEDAVAVTFP
+2317 HYRLEDAIAVAFP

-2381 ALLGLVGAAVR
+2381 ALLGLLGAAVR

-2430 KLGNDAAGNMIRFQN
+2430 ELGNDAAGNMIRFQN

-2472 EELKQPFFQEQE
+2472 EELKQPFLQEQE

>member
-1 MKSKLSAKKNRF
+1 
-13 RTNRKGEA
+13 

-37 QVTASPENWQRF
+37 QVTASPESWRRF

-136 RPLLMQVNSVGSLM
+136 RPLLMQVNSVGSLI

-163 ANRVLATSIEDSA
+163 ANRVMANSIEDST
-176 LNWSH
+176 LGWSH

-191 VAAQSTLYMICI
+191 LAAQSTLYMICI

-295 DSEPEL
+295 DSEPEP

-313 KDAAGLLGAERA
+313 QNAAGLLGAERA

-334 GNAAAELPQDGAGRT
+334 GNAAAELPQDGSGCA
-349 ADGGQDAARP
+349 ADGGQDAARS
-359 DAESADARPQDKP
+359 DAESADARPQDEP
-372 AGLGADVQQPEAAG
+372 SGLGTDVQQPEAAG

-418 FPAELLSS
+418 FPAELLPS

-464 VFTELLLED
+464 VFTELLLDD

-602 FEGGKYRIYNY
+602 FEGGKYRIYNH

-655 SILYDFKDD
+655 SILYDFNDD
-664 LRYEKKLKWKEVGKR
+664 LRYEKKLKWKDVGKR

-691 DAEREKMPA
+691 DAEREKMPV
-700 WINRQTESKPLPPPI
+700 WISRQAESKPLPPPI
-715 PDQKPVCE
+715 PDKKPVCE
-723 VGSTVYLE
+723 AGSTVYLE

-740 IGQFNVH
+740 IGQFDIH

-757 RAVSRE
+757 RAVSRK

-810 TEPDFSDLTQIDL
+810 TEPDFSNLTQIGL

-833 TIQVH
+833 TIQVN

-898 PEKST
+898 PEEST

-917 REEPAEYDRT
+917 REKPAEYDRT
-927 NYLAPYEPAV
+927 NYLAPYEPAI
-937 PEGPKAKFAANVQAI
+937 PEGAKAKFVANVQAI

-964 GGAPASE
+964 GGAPATE

-976 LAGYLGW
+976 LASYLGW

-1004 KALLTEDEYAAARE
+1004 KTLLTEDEYAAARE

-1150 GGIMAFITTSGTMD
+1150 GGIMAFITTSGTLD

-1251 PYGMRSAC
+1251 PYGMRSTC

-1267 AEQLDAALSNLHADY
+1267 AEQLDAALSTLHAEY

-1322 KMRVVKGGDT
+1322 KMRVVKGGET
-1332 TLARIRALVPLRD
+1332 ALARIRALVPLRD

-1414 KGKTDMF
+1414 NGKTDMF

-1429 QAVDHVDTAEESLTL
+1429 QAVNHVDTAEESLAL

-1561 DAPYYTRRVVKV
+1561 DAPYYTRRMVKV

>member
-1 MKSKLSAKKNRF
+1 
-13 RTNRKGEA
+13 

-37 QVTASPENWQRF
+37 QVTASPENWRRF

-126 AAPWEVTDAI
+126 AAPWEVTDVI

-156 VVSLSDR
+156 VISLSDR

-209 QEEDFPAFQ
+209 REEDFPAFQ

-313 KDAAGLLGAERA
+313 QNAAGLLGAERA

-359 DAESADARPQDKP
+359 DAESADARPQDEP

-418 FPAELLSS
+418 FPAELLPS

-546 GDEVGALEVDD
+546 GDEVGTLEVDD

-581 PDDGSHITEDDVNVI
+581 PDDGSYITEDDVNVI

-602 FEGGKYRIYNY
+602 FEGGKYRIYNH
-613 FQQKKTEKETVAFLK
+613 FQQEKTEKETVAFLK

-633 GGFSWTFTDG
+633 GGFSWTFADG

-715 PDQKPVCE
+715 PDQKPVCK

-740 IGQFNVH
+740 IGQFDVH

-810 TEPDFSDLTQIDL
+810 TEPDFSNLTQIGL

-883 INEIEEQEPEISADE
+883 INEIEEQEPEISADK

-927 NYLAPYEPAV
+927 NYLAPYEPV
-937 PEGPKAKFAANVQAI
+937 IPEGDKAKFAANVQAI

-983 GGLADAFDPG
+983 GGLADAFAPG

-1004 KALLTEDEYAAARE
+1004 KNLLTEDEYAAARE

-1104 LPDNFFDLAIGNVP
+1104 LSDNFFDLAIGNVP

-1150 GGIMAFITTSGTMD
+1150 GGIMTFITTSGTMD

-1210 RVLEQDAPWIHVGET
+1210 RVLEQDVPWIHVGET

-1251 PYGMRSAC
+1251 PYGMRSTC
-1259 VPNEQSPL
+1259 VPNEQSSL
-1267 AEQLDAALSNLHADY
+1267 AEQLDAALSTLHAEY

-1322 KMRVVKGGDT
+1322 KMRAVKGGET
-1332 TLARIRALVPLRD
+1332 ALARIRALVPLRD

-1429 QAVDHVDTAEESLTL
+1429 QAVDHVDTAEESLAL

-1513 ANDPQFQINVAALE
+1513 ANDPQFQVNVAALE

-1561 DAPYYTRRVVKV
+1561 DAPYYTRRMVKV

-1818 QHMYLQR
+1818 QNMYLQR

-1904 AGISQTESQKSSD
+1904 AGISQAESQKSSD

-1987 TGTGYRTKTRFA
+1987 TGTGYRTKTKFA

-2116 EQHSTQMIFC
+2116 EQRSTQMIFC

-2317 HYRLEDAVAVTFP
+2317 HYRLEDAVAVAFP

-2336 EHRIRAFEQDIQTAK
+2336 EHQIRAFEQDIQTAK

-2430 KLGNDAAGNMIRFQN
+2430 ELGNDAAGNMIRFQN

-2452 DLNRLHGSLE
+2452 DLNLLHGSLE

-2472 EELKQPFFQEQE
+2472 EELKQPFLQEQE

>member
-1 MKSKLSAKKNRF
+1 
-13 RTNRKGEA
+13 

-37 QVTASPENWQRF
+37 QVTASPESWRRF

-136 RPLLMQVNSVGSLM
+136 RPLLMQVNSVGSLI

-163 ANRVLATSIEDSA
+163 ANRVMANSIEDST
-176 LNWSH
+176 LGWSH

-191 VAAQSTLYMICI
+191 LAAQSTLYMICI

-295 DSEPEL
+295 DSEPEP

-313 KDAAGLLGAERA
+313 QNAAGLLGAERA

-334 GNAAAELPQDGAGRT
+334 GNAAAELPQDGAGCA
-349 ADGGQDAARP
+349 ADGGQDAARS
-359 DAESADARPQDKP
+359 DAESADARPQDEP
-372 AGLGADVQQPEAAG
+372 SGLGTDVQQPEAAG

-418 FPAELLSS
+418 FPAELLPS

-464 VFTELLLED
+464 VFTELLLDD

-602 FEGGKYRIYNY
+602 FEGGKYRIYNH

-633 GGFSWTFTDG
+633 GGFSWTFADG

-655 SILYDFKDD
+655 SILYDFNDD
-664 LRYEKKLKWKEVGKR
+664 LRYEKKLKWKDVGKR

-691 DAEREKMPA
+691 DAEREKMPV
-700 WINRQTESKPLPPPI
+700 WISRQAESKPLPPPI
-715 PDQKPVCE
+715 PDKKPVCE
-723 VGSTVYLE
+723 AGSTVYLE

-740 IGQFNVH
+740 IGQFDIH

-757 RAVSRE
+757 RAVSRK

-810 TEPDFSDLTQIDL
+810 TEPDFSNLTQIGL

-833 TIQVH
+833 TIQVN

-898 PEKST
+898 PEEST

-917 REEPAEYDRT
+917 REKPAEYDRT
-927 NYLAPYEPAV
+927 NYLAPYEPAI
-937 PEGPKAKFAANVQAI
+937 PEGAKAKFVANVQAI

-964 GGAPASE
+964 GGAPATE

-976 LAGYLGW
+976 LASYLGW

-1004 KALLTEDEYAAARE
+1004 KTLLTEDEYAAARE

-1150 GGIMAFITTSGTMD
+1150 GGIMAFITTSGTLD

-1251 PYGMRSAC
+1251 PYGMRSTC

-1267 AEQLDAALSNLHADY
+1267 AEQLDAALSTLHAEY

-1322 KMRVVKGGDT
+1322 KMRVVKGGET
-1332 TLARIRALVPLRD
+1332 ALARIRALVPLRD
-1345 TCRELIDAQLEN
+1345 TCRELINAQLEN

-1414 KGKTDMF
+1414 NGKTDMF

-1429 QAVDHVDTAEESLTL
+1429 QAVDHVDTAEESLAL

-1470 DLTGIIFRDPV
+1470 DLTGVIFRDPV

-1513 ANDPQFQINVAALE
+1513 TNDPQFQVNVAALE

-1561 DAPYYTRRVVKV
+1561 DAPYYTRRMVKV

-2116 EQHSTQMIFC
+2116 EQRSTQMIFC

-2317 HYRLEDAVAVTFP
+2317 HYRLEDAIAVAFP

-2351 EHQSYDADKKLIFSI
+2351 EHQFYDADKKLIFSI

-2430 KLGNDAAGNMIRFQN
+2430 ELGNDAAGNMIRFQN

-2472 EELKQPFFQEQE
+2472 EELKQPFLQEQE

>member
-1 MKSKLSAKKNRF
+1 
-13 RTNRKGEA
+13 

-37 QVTASPENWQRF
+37 QVTASPENWRRF

-126 AAPWEVTDAI
+126 AAPWEVTDVI

-156 VVSLSDR
+156 VISLSER
-163 ANRVLATSIEDSA
+163 ANRVLATSIEDST
-176 LNWSH
+176 LGWSH

-191 VAAQSTLYMICI
+191 LAAQSTLYMICI

-209 QEEDFPAFQ
+209 QEEDFTAFQ

-313 KDAAGLLGAERA
+313 QDAAVLLGAERA

-334 GNAAAELPQDGAGRT
+334 GNAAAELPQDGAGCA
-349 ADGGQDAARP
+349 ADGGQDAARS
-359 DAESADARPQDKP
+359 DAESADARPQDEP
-372 AGLGADVQQPEAAG
+372 SGLGTDVQQPEAAG

-418 FPAELLSS
+418 FPAELLPS

-464 VFTELLLED
+464 VFTELLLDD

-501 LSWHSVTAAISALVD
+501 LSWHGVTAAISALVD

-529 VSQDEQLS
+529 VSQDEQ
-537 FDLPENASR
+537 
-546 GDEVGALEVDD
+546 
-557 IYSEEEQDEKIKAA
+557 Q
-571 LPTYHYKEPQ
+571 
-581 PDDGSHITEDDVNVI
+581 
-596 ITRGSV
+596 
-602 FEGGKYRIYNY
+602 
-613 FQQKKTEKETVAFLK
+613 
-628 KEYGI
+628 
-633 GGFSWTFTDG
+633 
-643 GSGFVNFDGKGF
+643 
-655 SILYDFKDD
+655 
-664 LRYEKKLKWKEVGKR
+664 
-679 LEYLVRMDRYLT
+679 
-691 DAEREKMPA
+691 
-700 WINRQTESKPLPPPI
+700 
-715 PDQKPVCE
+715 
-723 VGSTVYLE
+723 
-731 NDQRFTVES
+731 
-740 IGQFNVH
+740 
-747 LRNEDFPLVG
+747 
-757 RAVSRE
+757 
-763 QFQQL
+763 
-768 LDANPRN
+768 
-775 GGMVLS
+775 
-781 EQQRESLV
+781 
-789 QEQREQA
+789 
-796 LSYIEDYLKDEFEI
+796 
-810 TEPDFSDLTQIDL
+810 
-823 GYTTT
+823 
-828 EDEQH
+828 
-833 TIQVH
+833 
-838 ADLEHCTISKFVDD
+838 
-852 TLYAQDTYASLEDM
+852 
-866 NRMALANLD
+866 
-875 FDSLMEVD
+875 
-883 INEIEEQEPEISADE
+883 
-898 PEKST
+898 
-903 FVSQV
+903 
-908 MQDVDRLAA
+908 
-917 REEPAEYDRT
+917 
-927 NYLAPYEPAV
+927 
-937 PEGPKAKFAANVQAI
+937 
-952 RTLKEIEQRMAS
+952 
-964 GGAPASE
+964 
-971 QEQDI
+971 
-976 LAGYLGW
+976 
-983 GGLADAFDPG
+983 
-993 KDNWH
+993 
-998 TEYEQL
+998 
-1004 KALLTEDEYAAARE
+1004 
-1018 STLTAFYTP
+1018 
-1027 PAVIH
+1027 
-1032 AMYRALEHIGCVGG
+1032 
-1046 NVLEPSMGV
+1046 
-1055 GAFFGHR
+1055 
-1062 HSKFDTHNAK
+1062 
-1072 LYGVELDSLSG
+1072 
-1083 RIAQQLYQKAKIQI
+1083 
-1097 TGYEKAD
+1097 
-1104 LPDNFFDLAIGNVP
+1104 
-1118 FGQYQVSD
+1118 
-1126 RRYDKLHFQ
+1126 
-1135 IHDYFLAKTVDKLRV
+1135 
-1150 GGIMAFITTSGTMD
+1150 
-1164 KKSEDVRQYLA
+1164 
-1175 ARCDLIGA
+1175 
-1183 VRLPNTTFKSNAG
+1183 
-1196 TEVTSDILFLQKRG
+1196 
-1210 RVLEQDAPWIHVGET
+1210 
-1225 ENGIPLNQYFIDH
+1225 
-1238 PEMVCGEMQMVSG
+1238 
-1251 PYGMRSAC
+1251 
-1259 VPNEQSPL
+1259 
-1267 AEQLDAALSNLHADY
+1267 
-1282 TLVDEQ
+1282 
-1288 EYAEEES
+1288 
-1295 GTIDADPNVRN
+1295 
-1306 FSYTVK
+1306 
-1312 DDVIYYRENS
+1312 
-1322 KMRVVKGGDT
+1322 
-1332 TLARIRALVPLRD
+1332 
-1345 TCRELIDAQLEN
+1345 
-1357 FPDEYIQKLQARLND
+1357 
-1372 QYDAYRKKY
+1372 
-1381 GLINSRGTAS
+1381 
-1391 AFREDSGYF
+1391 
-1400 LLCSLEDLDDEGNF
+1400 
-1414 KGKTDMF
+1414 
-1421 TKRTIRPA
+1421 
-1429 QAVDHVDTAEESLTL
+1429 
-1444 SLSEQG
+1444 
-1450 HVDLGYMSKLTGK
+1450 
-1463 TTETVIN
+1463 
-1470 DLTGIIFRDPV
+1470 
-1481 KVDTDGNPIYLPA
+1481 
-1494 DEYLSGNV
+1494 
-1502 REKLQ
+1502 
-1507 AAKAVA
+1507 
-1513 ANDPQFQINVAALE
+1513 
-1527 KVQPK
+1527 
-1532 DLEASE
+1532 
-1538 ISVRLGATWI
+1538 
-1548 PAEYVQQFLEELL
+1548 
-1561 DAPYYTRRVVKV
+1561 
-1573 EFAAYT
+1573 
-1579 GSWAITNKKF
+1579 
-1589 GDGNIKATVTY
+1589 
-1600 GTNRANAY
+1600 
-1608 LIAENALNLRSTQ
+1608 
-1621 IRDKVTAADGSV
+1621 
-1633 SWVLN
+1633 
-1638 KEATQ
+1638 
-1643 AAQEKQ
+1643 
-1649 RQICE
+1649 
-1654 QFQDWIFKE
+1654 
-1663 PERRQ
+1663 
-1668 RLVAIYNEKFN
+1668 
-1679 ALRPREYDGS
+1679 
-1689 HLKFP
+1689 
-1694 GMNPEITLRPHQLN
+1694 
-1708 AIAHV
+1708 
-1713 LYGNNV
+1713 
-1719 LLAHEVGAGKTYE
+1719 
-1732 MVASAMEKK
+1732 
-1741 RLGLCSKTLIVVPNH
+1741 
-1756 LTEQMASEALL
+1756 
-1767 LYPNAEILVAKKTDF
+1767 
-1782 KKENRKKFCAR
+1782 
-1793 IATGNYDIIVIG
+1793 
-1805 HSQFEKIPLSAER
+1805 
-1818 QHMYLQR
+1818 MYLQR

-2116 EQHSTQMIFC
+2116 EQRSTQMIFC

-2226 NLNKEVSIFIYVT
+2226 NMNKEVSIFIYVT

-2317 HYRLEDAVAVTFP
+2317 HYRLEDAIAVAFP

-2430 KLGNDAAGNMIRFQN
+2430 ELGNDAAGNMIRFQN

-2472 EELKQPFFQEQE
+2472 EELKQPFLQEQE

>member
-1 MKSKLSAKKNRF
+1 
-13 RTNRKGEA
+13 

-37 QVTASPENWQRF
+37 QVTASPESWRRF

-136 RPLLMQVNSVGSLM
+136 RPLLMQVNSVGSLI

-163 ANRVLATSIEDSA
+163 ANRVMANSIEDST
-176 LNWSH
+176 LGWSH

-191 VAAQSTLYMICI
+191 LAAQSTLYMICI

-295 DSEPEL
+295 DSEPEP

-313 KDAAGLLGAERA
+313 QNAAGLLGAERA

-334 GNAAAELPQDGAGRT
+334 GNAAAELPQDGAGCA
-349 ADGGQDAARP
+349 ADGGQDAARS
-359 DAESADARPQDKP
+359 DAESADARPQDEP
-372 AGLGADVQQPEAAG
+372 SGLGTDVQQPEAAG

-418 FPAELLSS
+418 FPAELLPS

-464 VFTELLLED
+464 VFTELLLDD

-602 FEGGKYRIYNY
+602 FEGGKYRIYNH

-664 LRYEKKLKWKEVGKR
+664 LRYEKKLKWKDVGKR

-691 DAEREKMPA
+691 DAEREKMPV
-700 WINRQTESKPLPPPI
+700 WISRQAESKPLPPPI
-715 PDQKPVCE
+715 PDKKPVCE
-723 VGSTVYLE
+723 AGSTVYLE

-740 IGQFNVH
+740 IGQFDIH

-757 RAVSRE
+757 RAVSRK

-810 TEPDFSDLTQIDL
+810 TEPDFSNLTQIGL

-833 TIQVH
+833 TIQVN

-898 PEKST
+898 PEEST

-917 REEPAEYDRT
+917 REKPAEYDRT
-927 NYLAPYEPAV
+927 NYLAPYEPAI
-937 PEGPKAKFAANVQAI
+937 PEGAKAKFVANVQTI

-964 GGAPASE
+964 GGAPATE

-976 LAGYLGW
+976 LASYLGW

-1004 KALLTEDEYAAARE
+1004 KTLLTEDEYAAARE

-1150 GGIMAFITTSGTMD
+1150 GGIMAFITTSGTLD

-1251 PYGMRSAC
+1251 PYGMRSTC

-1267 AEQLDAALSNLHADY
+1267 AEQLDAALSTLHAEY

-1322 KMRVVKGGDT
+1322 KMRVVKGGET
-1332 TLARIRALVPLRD
+1332 ALARIRALVPLRD

-1414 KGKTDMF
+1414 NGKTDMF

-1429 QAVDHVDTAEESLTL
+1429 QAVNHVDTAEESLAL

-1470 DLTGIIFRDPV
+1470 DLTGVIFRDPV

-1513 ANDPQFQINVAALE
+1513 TNDPQFQVNVAALE

-1561 DAPYYTRRVVKV
+1561 DAPYYTRRMVKV

-2116 EQHSTQMIFC
+2116 EQRSTQMIFC

-2317 HYRLEDAVAVTFP
+2317 HYRLEDAIAVAFP

-2351 EHQSYDADKKLIFSI
+2351 EHQFYDADKKLIFSI

-2430 KLGNDAAGNMIRFQN
+2430 ELGNDAAGNMIRFQN

-2472 EELKQPFFQEQE
+2472 EELKQPFLQEQE

>member
-1 MKSKLSAKKNRF
+1 
-13 RTNRKGEA
+13 

-37 QVTASPENWQRF
+37 QVTASPENWRRF

-126 AAPWEVTDAI
+126 AAPWEVTDDI

-156 VVSLSDR
+156 VVALSDR
-163 ANRVLATSIEDSA
+163 ANRVMAGSIEDST
-176 LNWSH
+176 LGWSH

-191 VAAQSTLYMICI
+191 LAAQSTLYMICI

-209 QEEDFPAFQ
+209 REGDFSAFQ

-267 NTDTQSPTQTTSR
+267 NTDTQSPTQMTSR
-280 EEAVTDDVHEREGLS
+280 EEAVTDDVHERNRIP
-295 DSEPEL
+295 DPEPEL
-301 AESQENQPEPVR
+301 AESQESQPEPVR
-313 KDAAGLLGAERA
+313 QDAAGLLGAERA

-334 GNAAAELPQDGAGRT
+334 GNVAAELPQDGAGRT

-359 DAESADARPQDKP
+359 DAESADARPQDEP

-386 GGNDPSDAVR
+386 GRNDSSDAVR
-396 SITEEPAAAESEPS
+396 SITEEPAAAESEAS
-410 PSAFSLPE
+410 PSAFSMPE
-418 FPAELLSS
+418 FPAELLPS

-529 VSQDEQLS
+529 VNQDEQLS

-602 FEGGKYRIYNY
+602 FEGGKYRIYNH

-633 GGFSWTFTDG
+633 GGFSWTFADG

-664 LRYEKKLKWKEVGKR
+664 LRYEKKL
-679 LEYLVRMDRYLT
+679 
-691 DAEREKMPA
+691 
-700 WINRQTESKPLPPPI
+700 
-715 PDQKPVCE
+715 
-723 VGSTVYLE
+723 
-731 NDQRFTVES
+731 
-740 IGQFNVH
+740 
-747 LRNEDFPLVG
+747 
-757 RAVSRE
+757 
-763 QFQQL
+763 
-768 LDANPRN
+768 
-775 GGMVLS
+775 
-781 EQQRESLV
+781 
-789 QEQREQA
+789 
-796 LSYIEDYLKDEFEI
+796 
-810 TEPDFSDLTQIDL
+810 
-823 GYTTT
+823 
-828 EDEQH
+828 
-833 TIQVH
+833 
-838 ADLEHCTISKFVDD
+838 
-852 TLYAQDTYASLEDM
+852 
-866 NRMALANLD
+866 
-875 FDSLMEVD
+875 
-883 INEIEEQEPEISADE
+883 
-898 PEKST
+898 
-903 FVSQV
+903 
-908 MQDVDRLAA
+908 
-917 REEPAEYDRT
+917 
-927 NYLAPYEPAV
+927 
-937 PEGPKAKFAANVQAI
+937 
-952 RTLKEIEQRMAS
+952 
-964 GGAPASE
+964 
-971 QEQDI
+971 
-976 LAGYLGW
+976 
-983 GGLADAFDPG
+983 
-993 KDNWH
+993 
-998 TEYEQL
+998 
-1004 KALLTEDEYAAARE
+1004 
-1018 STLTAFYTP
+1018 
-1027 PAVIH
+1027 
-1032 AMYRALEHIGCVGG
+1032 
-1046 NVLEPSMGV
+1046 
-1055 GAFFGHR
+1055 
-1062 HSKFDTHNAK
+1062 
-1072 LYGVELDSLSG
+1072 
-1083 RIAQQLYQKAKIQI
+1083 
-1097 TGYEKAD
+1097 
-1104 LPDNFFDLAIGNVP
+1104 
-1118 FGQYQVSD
+1118 
-1126 RRYDKLHFQ
+1126 
-1135 IHDYFLAKTVDKLRV
+1135 
-1150 GGIMAFITTSGTMD
+1150 
-1164 KKSEDVRQYLA
+1164 
-1175 ARCDLIGA
+1175 
-1183 VRLPNTTFKSNAG
+1183 
-1196 TEVTSDILFLQKRG
+1196 
-1210 RVLEQDAPWIHVGET
+1210 
-1225 ENGIPLNQYFIDH
+1225 
-1238 PEMVCGEMQMVSG
+1238 
-1251 PYGMRSAC
+1251 
-1259 VPNEQSPL
+1259 
-1267 AEQLDAALSNLHADY
+1267 
-1282 TLVDEQ
+1282 
-1288 EYAEEES
+1288 
-1295 GTIDADPNVRN
+1295 
-1306 FSYTVK
+1306 
-1312 DDVIYYRENS
+1312 
-1322 KMRVVKGGDT
+1322 
-1332 TLARIRALVPLRD
+1332 
-1345 TCRELIDAQLEN
+1345 
-1357 FPDEYIQKLQARLND
+1357 
-1372 QYDAYRKKY
+1372 
-1381 GLINSRGTAS
+1381 
-1391 AFREDSGYF
+1391 
-1400 LLCSLEDLDDEGNF
+1400 
-1414 KGKTDMF
+1414 
-1421 TKRTIRPA
+1421 
-1429 QAVDHVDTAEESLTL
+1429 
-1444 SLSEQG
+1444 
-1450 HVDLGYMSKLTGK
+1450 
-1463 TTETVIN
+1463 
-1470 DLTGIIFRDPV
+1470 
-1481 KVDTDGNPIYLPA
+1481 
-1494 DEYLSGNV
+1494 
-1502 REKLQ
+1502 
-1507 AAKAVA
+1507 
-1513 ANDPQFQINVAALE
+1513 
-1527 KVQPK
+1527 
-1532 DLEASE
+1532 
-1538 ISVRLGATWI
+1538 
-1548 PAEYVQQFLEELL
+1548 
-1561 DAPYYTRRVVKV
+1561 
-1573 EFAAYT
+1573 
-1579 GSWAITNKKF
+1579 
-1589 GDGNIKATVTY
+1589 
-1600 GTNRANAY
+1600 
-1608 LIAENALNLRSTQ
+1608 
-1621 IRDKVTAADGSV
+1621 
-1633 SWVLN
+1633 
-1638 KEATQ
+1638 
-1643 AAQEKQ
+1643 
-1649 RQICE
+1649 
-1654 QFQDWIFKE
+1654 
-1663 PERRQ
+1663 
-1668 RLVAIYNEKFN
+1668 
-1679 ALRPREYDGS
+1679 
-1689 HLKFP
+1689 
-1694 GMNPEITLRPHQLN
+1694 
-1708 AIAHV
+1708 
-1713 LYGNNV
+1713 
-1719 LLAHEVGAGKTYE
+1719 
-1732 MVASAMEKK
+1732 
-1741 RLGLCSKTLIVVPNH
+1741 
-1756 LTEQMASEALL
+1756 
-1767 LYPNAEILVAKKTDF
+1767 
-1782 KKENRKKFCAR
+1782 
-1793 IATGNYDIIVIG
+1793 
-1805 HSQFEKIPLSAER
+1805 
-1818 QHMYLQR
+1818 
-1825 QIDDVIDQIALLKS
+1825 
-1839 SRAENF
+1839 
-1845 TIKQMERTRKQLKK
+1845 
-1859 KLDKLNDQQ
+1859 
-1868 RKDDVVTFEDL
+1868 
-1879 GVDSLMVDEAHYFK
+1879 
-1893 NAMIAT
+1893 
-1899 KMRNV
+1899 
-1904 AGISQTESQKSSD
+1904 

-2116 EQHSTQMIFC
+2116 AQRSTQMIFC

-2239 ESTFDSYSWQL
+2239 EATFDSYSWQL

-2317 HYRLEDAVAVTFP
+2317 HYRLEDAIAVAFP

-2430 KLGNDAAGNMIRFQN
+2430 ELGNDAAGNMIRFQN

-2462 QLTKQLTNAE
+2462 QLTKQLANAE
-2472 EELKQPFFQEQE
+2472 EELKQPFLQEQE

>member
-1 MKSKLSAKKNRF
+1 
-13 RTNRKGEA
+13 

-37 QVTASPENWQRF
+37 QVTASPESWRRF

-136 RPLLMQVNSVGSLM
+136 RPLLMQVNSVGNLI

-163 ANRVLATSIEDSA
+163 ANRVMANSIEDST
-176 LNWSH
+176 LGWSH

-191 VAAQSTLYMICI
+191 LAAQSTLYMICI

-295 DSEPEL
+295 DSEPEP

-313 KDAAGLLGAERA
+313 QNAAGLLGAERA

-334 GNAAAELPQDGAGRT
+334 GNAAAELPQDGAGCA
-349 ADGGQDAARP
+349 ADGGQDAARS
-359 DAESADARPQDKP
+359 DAESADARPQDEP
-372 AGLGADVQQPEAAG
+372 SGLGTDVQQPEAAG

-418 FPAELLSS
+418 FPAELLPS

-464 VFTELLLED
+464 VFTELLLDD

-602 FEGGKYRIYNY
+602 FEGGKYRIYNH

-664 LRYEKKLKWKEVGKR
+664 LRYEKKLKWKDVGKR

-691 DAEREKMPA
+691 DAEREKMPV
-700 WINRQTESKPLPPPI
+700 WISRQAESKPLPPPI
-715 PDQKPVCE
+715 PDKKPVCE
-723 VGSTVYLE
+723 AGSTVYLE

-740 IGQFNVH
+740 IGQFDIH

-757 RAVSRE
+757 RAVSRK

-810 TEPDFSDLTQIDL
+810 TEPDFSNLTQIGL

-833 TIQVH
+833 TIQVN

-898 PEKST
+898 PEEST

-917 REEPAEYDRT
+917 REKPAEYDRT
-927 NYLAPYEPAV
+927 NYLAPYEPAI
-937 PEGPKAKFAANVQAI
+937 PEGAKAKFVANVQAI

-964 GGAPASE
+964 GGAPATE

-976 LAGYLGW
+976 LASYLGW

-1004 KALLTEDEYAAARE
+1004 KTLLTEDEYAAARE

-1027 PAVIH
+1027 HAVIH

-1150 GGIMAFITTSGTMD
+1150 GDIMAFITTSGTLD

-1251 PYGMRSAC
+1251 PYGMRSTC

-1267 AEQLDAALSNLHADY
+1267 AEQLDAALSTLHAEY

-1322 KMRVVKGGDT
+1322 KMRVVKGGET
-1332 TLARIRALVPLRD
+1332 ALARIRALVPLRD

-1414 KGKTDMF
+1414 NGKTDMF
-1421 TKRTIRPA
+1421 TKRTNRPA
-1429 QAVDHVDTAEESLTL
+1429 QAVNHVDTAEESLAL

-1470 DLTGIIFRDPV
+1470 DLTGVIFRDPV

-1513 ANDPQFQINVAALE
+1513 TNDPQFQVNVAALE

-1561 DAPYYTRRVVKV
+1561 DAPYYTRRMVKV

-2116 EQHSTQMIFC
+2116 EQRSTQMIFC

-2317 HYRLEDAVAVTFP
+2317 HYRLEDAIAVAFP

-2351 EHQSYDADKKLIFSI
+2351 EHQFYDADKKLIFSI

-2430 KLGNDAAGNMIRFQN
+2430 ELGNDAAGNMIRFQN

-2472 EELKQPFFQEQE
+2472 EELKQPFLQEQE